1 MISQGGMTGNVPF
14 IRKVGYAC
22 VLLLLVVP
30 FLNAAQVRHVSLSVG
45 EAEVLEVHGQVE
57 RIRNNQ
63 GVSTGT
69 GLFAGAVVTAGD
81 RLRAAA
87 GASAVLGLV
96 DGSSIELLPETEL
109 EILDFKGGVRELFR
123 IWLGKVRIKIRKLV
137 GAPNPYQM
145 QSPIATIGVRGT
157 EFEIRVRR
165 DSVTTVRVFEG
176 LVSVR
181 STQVKAQEVLVG
193 PGHEVTIFPLRPPDP
208 PVTFEQVV
216 AENFS
221 RESSV
226 DHPLL
231 DRFSAFPDPH
241 LDLVENPA
249 YASMI
254 VRPSGRFY
262 LYPARS
268 QSFTSPEVSLFSPL
282 GRFLDLNELFAT
294 DERRLEGVSSRV
306 SYVYPMDHWTF
317 GGMYE
322 FRGFDQNFNFQVS
335 RKLASAFGGEI
346 DVQQL
351 GSSPFAPNLTSS
363 NHSHRGFILAAR
375 KAPGRTLA
383 VSLDWTHQGGDISS
397 LYEFRPAGLLLASEQ
412 AHTLYTTDQQR
423 VTVGYHLDNDALGS
437 LGLTYRLG
445 RIAGSTIQDF
455 HLVDQESAP
464 LAQIGSN
471 GFSQE
476 AGAHWRKRFF
486 GSVYFS
492 LRGSL
497 SRTGIDESVLNFRTA
512 DSSRQVR
519 YWVPSVSSGLGY
531 IWDDRLFAS
540 LDYKYSSLRET
551 ARRWDDFDGN
561 LVDYERGIRHNHGL
575 SLWLQ
580 YHHLPWGFFAGTGIT
595 SFWASETLRGQYL
608 IDSTGLRLDAQ
619 GRERDPFTLDT
630 EHLHLNQL
638 GFSFGRKLR
647 DRLFLEYELTQTR
660 GPAFRPLGHSFLLRL
675 AF

>member
-1 MISQGGMTGNVPF
+1 MTSQGGKLRSVPT
-14 IRKVGYAC
+14 RVWLC
-22 VLLLLVVP
+22 VLGLFLVC
-30 FLNAAQVRHVSLSVG
+30 LGTLHGAQVRHVSLAVG
-45 EAEVLEVHGQVE
+45 EAEVLEVRGVVE
-57 RIRNNQ
+57 RIRSNQ
-63 GVSTGT
+63 NVSVNG
-69 GLFAGAVVTAGD
+69 GLFQGAVVTAGD

-87 GASAVLGLV
+87 GGYALLGLV
-96 DGSSIELLPETEL
+96 DGSSIELLPNTEL

-157 EFEIRVRR
+157 EFEINVRQ

-181 STQVKAQEVLVG
+181 SNQVKAREVLVG
-193 PGHEVTIFPLRPPDP
+193 PGHEVTVYPLRPPDP

-221 RESSV
+221 RESTV
-226 DHPLL
+226 EHPLL

-262 LYPARS
+262 LFPARS

-294 DERRLEGVSSRV
+294 DERRLQGVSSRA
-306 SYVYPMDHWTF
+306 SYVYPMDRWTL

-322 FRGFDQNFNFQVS
+322 YRGFDQNFDFQIS
-335 RKLASAFGGEI
+335 RQLPSAFGGEI
-346 DVQQL
+346 DVQQV
-351 GSSPFAPNLTSS
+351 GSSPFAPNIKSS
-363 NHSHRGFILAAR
+363 NHSHRGFVLAAR
-375 KAPGRTLA
+375 KWPGRTLA

-397 LYEFRPAGLLLASEQ
+397 LYEFRPAGLLLSSEQ

-423 VTVGYHLDNDALGS
+423 VTVGYHMDNDNLGS
-437 LGLTYRLG
+437 LGLTYRFG
-445 RIAGSTIQDF
+445 RIDGSTLQDT
-455 HLVDQESAP
+455 HLLNQQAAP
-464 LAQIGSN
+464 LAELSSS

-476 AGAHWRKRFF
+476 TAAHWRKRFSP
-486 GSVYFS
+486 GLYFS
-492 LRGSL
+492 LHGSL
-497 SRTGIDESVLNFRTA
+497 TRTGIDEAVFNFRTA
-512 DSSRQVR
+512 DSNRQVR
-519 YWVPSVSSGLGY
+519 YWIPSVSSGLGY
-531 IWDDRLFAS
+531 IWRERLFAS
-540 LDYKYSSLRET
+540 LDYKFSSLRESS
-551 ARRWDDFDGN
+551 RRWDLFDGA
-561 LVDYERGIRHNHGL
+561 LVDVERGVRSNHGV

-580 YHHLPWGFFAGTGIT
+580 YHELPWGFFVGSGMT
-595 SFWASETLRGQYL
+595 SFWASETLRGQYQ

-619 GRERDPFTLDT
+619 GRERDPFTSDY

-638 GFSFGRKLR
+638 GFSIGKRFRN
-647 DRLFLEYELTQTR
+647 RLFLEYELTQTR
-660 GPAFRPLGHSFLLRL
+660 GPAFRPLGHSFLLRF